1 MITIQLLLIV
11 VAAVALRKVKKH
23 QLVSQPFMKLVV
35 ILAMAFNLVVG
46 KMYTVIA
53 GGTLF
58 TGLVMLEIL
67 LFNHNAVQNFA
78 EEQSLKAI
86 GSDEKKFAKEAKK
99 SKKLS
104 DVDSFNPAQVPGQP
118 AVAEIKYSEIPSS
131 VTNPEEINN
140 KKYRRYY
147 IQ

>member
-1 MITIQLLLIV
+1 MISIQFLLIV
-11 VAAVALRKVKKH
+11 VASVALHKVRKH
-23 QLVSQPFMKLVV
+23 QLVSQPFMKIIVV
-35 ILAMAFNLVVG
+35 LAMVFNLVVG
-46 KMYTVIA
+46 KMYTVVA
-53 GGTLF
+53 GALLF
-58 TGLVMLEIL
+58 TGLVFLEIL

-104 DVDSFNPAQVPGQP
+104 GVDSFNPAQVPGQP
-118 AVAEIKYSEIPSS
+118 TVAEIKYSEIPSS